1 MTFNFDIMKLEE
13 LGWSAYFEEAF
24 QNYLDLGFIPA
35 RITAQHVNL
44 YTAMSEQGEL
54 EGKVTGKFRFNT
66 TERSDFPIVGD
77 WVAVK
82 GNGITG
88 KMSIHG
94 LLPRRT
100 ALERKVASNLDLITE
115 AQVIS
120 SNIDIIFIVL
130 GLDLDFN
137 IRRLERYMFAAH
149 ESGARPVIIMNK
161 SDLCA
166 DVESK
171 IDAIRKIDAD
181 IPIHITSALGKEGLD
196 VIQEYLQPAIT
207 ISLVGSSG
215 VGKSTIIN
223 TLLGHEKQK
232 TGSVREHDSHG
243 RHVTTNRELMVL
255 DNGALVIDNPGI
267 RELGLWGNETT
278 LGSMFEDIEIL
289 ASQCKFND
297 CRHRTEP
304 KCAIKE
310 AIERGDLEQ
319 ERYGDYKKMQRE
331 LFILARKKDQR
342 ARITSK
348 EIKKAYGDL

>member
-1 MTFNFDIMKLEE
+1 MELEE
-13 LGWSAYFEEAF
+13 LGWSVFFEEAF
-24 QNYLDLGFIPA
+24 QNYHDMGFIPA
-35 RITAQHVNL
+35 RITAQHANL
-44 YTAMSEQGEL
+44 YTAMSEHGEL

-82 GNGITG
+82 GNGVTG

-115 AQVIS
+115 AQIIS

-137 IRRLERYMFAAH
+137 IRRLERYMFAAK
-149 ESGARPVIIMNK
+149 ESGASSIIIMNK
-161 SDLCA
+161 FDLCA
-166 DVESK
+166 GVDDK
-171 IDAIRKIDAD
+171 IEAIRKIDTD
-181 IPIHITSALGKEGLD
+181 IPIHVTSALGKEGLD
-196 VIQEYLQPAIT
+196 AIQEYLRPAIT

-223 TLLGHEKQK
+223 TLLGEEKQR
-232 TGSVREHDSHG
+232 TGAVREHDSHG
-243 RHVTTNRELMVL
+243 RHVTTNRELMIL
-255 DNGALVIDNPGI
+255 ENGAMVIDNPGI
-267 RELGLWGNETT
+267 RELGLWGDEST
-278 LGSMFEDIEIL
+278 LGSMFEDIEAL
-289 ASQCKFND
+289 ATQCKFND

-304 KCAIKE
+304 KCAIKQALE
-310 AIERGDLEQ
+310 IGDLEQ
-319 ERYGDYKKMQRE
+319 ERYDDYKKMQRE

-342 ARITSK
+342 ARIRSK
-348 EIKKAYGDL
+348 EIKKMNGNN